1 MKKVSYLEKGAT
13 IKIKIGDKKHT
24 GKVVAIYRDFMTVRV
39 PNRVIQT
46 VHWEDYFEVIDNIK
60 ETVK

>member
-1 MKKVSYLEKGAT
+1 MSDLEKGTA

-39 PNRVIQT
+39 PNRIIQT
-46 VHWEDYFEVIDNIK
+46 IHWEDYFEVIDNEM
-60 ETVK
+60 ETTE